1 MREGEGSPRGRY
13 AAAVGRGELRPDPAQ
28 ARAVELFEALH
39 RELAATPWPPS
50 RFRLRFPR
58 LFPFPFPFP
67 FPFRRRRPGAAAVR
81 GLYLWGGVGRGK
93 TLLMDAFFAGLAFPH
108 KRRTHFYRFMQSVHA
123 ELKAL
128 RAGRTEDPLGRV
140 AARWAAEVRVLCLD
154 ELHVEDIAD
163 AMILGP
169 LLEGLIDAGT
179 TLVATSNAPP
189 SGLYEGGLQRERFL
203 PAAAALERRLRV
215 VELAGGEDHRLRALE
230 RAEVYH
236 WPLDEAAHAGLEACF
251 ADLAPA
257 GAAVETE
264 PLVVNGRPIAVVRR
278 VEGVAW
284 FRFDRLCDGPRG
296 ASDYVE
302 LARRFHTVL
311 LSGVPVIGARDRN
324 RARRFIGLVD
334 ALYDRNVNLVV
345 SAAAPPGGLYPQGRY
360 EFEYRRTRSRLEE
373 MGTRAYLGRPHLA

>member
-1 MREGEGSPRGRY
+1 MKEGEGSPRERY
-13 AAAVGRGELRPDPAQ
+13 AAAIARGELRPDPAQ
-28 ARAVELFEALH
+28 ARAVEPFEALH

-50 RFRLRFPR
+50 RFRLP
-58 LFPFPFPFP
+58 LSLPFRR
-67 FPFRRRRPGAAAVR
+67 RRRRPGAAAVR

-108 KRRTHFYRFMQSVHA
+108 KRRTHFYRFMQSVHG

-169 LLEGLIDAGT
+169 LLGGLIDAGT
-179 TLVATSNAPP
+179 TLVATSNTPP

-257 GAAVETE
+257 GAEVETA
-264 PLVVNGRPIAVVRR
+264 PLPVNGRPIAVVRR
-278 VEGVAW
+278 APGLAW
-284 FRFDRLCDGPRG
+284 FRFDQLCDGPRG
-296 ASDYVE
+296 AADYVE
-302 LARRFHTVL
+302 IARRFHTVL
-311 LSGVPVIGARDRN
+311 LSGVPVIGARDRD

-345 SAAAPPGGLYPQGRY
+345 SAAAPPHGLYPRGRY
-360 EFEYRRTRSRLEE
+360 AFEYRRTRSRLEE
-373 MGTRAYLGRPHLA
+373 MGARAYLGRPHLA